1 MRKLVAVYGSLKKG
15 QYNHDGLG
23 QDAEHLGNMTVR
35 GVMYSNGSYPKLYR
49 TDEDQTFEAFNQGK
63 ERDHAVEVYSLNE
76 NRYESITNMEVGAG
90 YEPGVIDTPYG
101 PATLYWMPHSRF
113 NEYDH
118 WVEAY
123 PSAVKSPLEALA

>member
-35 GVMYSNGSYPKLYR
+35 GVMYSNGSYPKLYKPVC
-49 TDEDQTFEAFNQGK
+49 NNGK
-63 ERDHAVEVYSLNE
+63 NFVLEGERDHAVEVYSLNE
-76 NRYESITNMEVGAG
+76 NRYKSITNMEVGAG
-90 YEPGVIDTPYG
+90 YEPEDINTPYG